1 MTESAIAATSTTLP
15 VLPDD
20 CIYEVFQHLSAKDLA
35 NASKTCRAW
44 NKLSEKNSL
53 WQQLCLER
61 WRTWPPPPP
70 FSSYYDDNNQYQG
83 IHRSLNGMSLLNN
96 HSQDDY
102 YINTRMGSS
111 TTSSS
116 SKYPSPLEK
125 LPDMHQPSQW
135 YSTSHPP
142 YELDCWKEVF
152 RERQEKDH
160 IVRMLL
166 DEMVEDSRNRMRHM
180 DGIAG
185 IGMAHARDVLENII
199 HGRNGEVKDLSR
211 TYYAQKT
218 LKRLQRGWVLD
229 QWRGYRSGHQSFP
242 VWQGCGLM
250 AMFSDQTME
259 LTDLDR
265 QFQELADEFLAVS
278 PIHGRGDTSGGL
290 GSAGSSAY
298 GEDGLDGLDSRSAT
312 TTVPPVY
319 VSSNYYHTGI
329 DRYSPGSLMDTSST
343 SSGRWPISPD
353 RTQERI
359 DETNE
364 RYQRHYDAQL
374 DRLRD
379 LIRFFTLEKGFKG
392 NTENYYDPFN
402 SFIDKVLT
410 RKVGIPMSLCIVFAE
425 LAERVGVHGVEL
437 MGFPQHFMLR
447 HRPLVLGAG
456 GHHGSP
462 LLGSHDGAGPPAPPT
477 HFLDLFHPPYRLL
490 PMDEYEDYFASLN
503 IPRPMNIYRD
513 LPTPPLEIFLRCLRN
528 IVLAVEQ
535 TGGAGRIG
543 YEHQSSLYSGIT
555 QLLALHPIE
564 EWGLYVLWL
573 KYLGNFWPE
582 DVGFVRTAIEDM
594 ELSDHRRMAG
604 RKTSASPTQQ
614 QQQRPHHTYVR
625 GRGGLQAAAGSASH
639 YTSSTQETVKILRA
653 HVRELEMADEA
664 GEVGEIRRRRRPKVA
679 AAASNYSP
687 LATSSA
693 SLSPD
698 LPRLSSSVQNP
709 TTSTSHPGQRRG
721 SVSASEVLGPSASPT
736 TASASSPTMDNHV
749 LHAHHQY
756 LRQDSIS
763 GEQQNVSSSSMN
775 SGVPSEEDENGV
787 RPPMRVASMFGGE
800 ERRRPEPEYYV
811 GEVFRHL
818 IYRYTGVIY
827 GYDLKCEAE
836 EGWIR
841 SMGIDLLPHGRHQP
855 FYKALLSDGL
865 KRYVAQENIQVLF
878 REYRQG
884 GSGGTDA
891 GSSSLADGSA
901 ADQIPL
907 DLAAMLTAAGATPVS
922 VPADGG
928 NIDAS
933 ATAAGSDLD
942 VVVVEGSD
950 SGSSDTPQAP
960 ATAEDTTGAVNSDDP
975 ATSTASE
982 PAPASTTPA
991 PLPSTGTASGTTTA
1005 APAVTPGGTPSVL
1018 SNMTFTIYNV
1028 EFSELGPLDIEAA
1041 GQYFEAWDNK
1051 HGHYVMNKELRKVY
1065 PTEDYL

>member
-1 MTESAIAATSTTLP
+1 MSLHS
-15 VLPDD
+15 
-20 CIYEVFQHLSAKDLA
+20 
-35 NASKTCRAW
+35 N
-44 NKLSEKNSL
+44 NSL
-53 WQQLCLER
+53 
-61 WRTWPPPPP
+61 
-70 FSSYYDDNNQYQG
+70 DDHY
-83 IHRSLNGMSLLNN
+83 S
-96 HSQDDY
+96 
-102 YINTRMGSS
+102 NTRIGSP

-152 RERQEKDH
+152 RERHEKDH

-199 HGRNGEVKDLSR
+199 HGRNGEAKDLSR

-242 VWQGCGLM
+242 IWQGCGLM

-278 PIHGRGDTSGGL
+278 PIHGRGATSGGL

-298 GEDGLDGLDSRSAT
+298 GEDGLDGSDSRSAT
-312 TTVPPVY
+312 TTAPPVY
-319 VSSNYYHTGI
+319 VSSNHYPAGI
-329 DRYSPGSLMDTSST
+329 DRYSPGSLLETSSS

-353 RTQERI
+353 RMQERI

-364 RYQRHYDAQL
+364 QYQRHYDAQV
-374 DRLRD
+374 DRLKD
-379 LIRFFTLEKGFKG
+379 LIRFFTREKGFKG

-402 SFIDKVLT
+402 SLIDKVLT
-410 RKVGIPMSLCIVFAE
+410 RKVGIPISLSIVFAE

-447 HRPLVLGAG
+447 YRPLVLGAG
-456 GHHGSP
+456 GFHGSP
-462 LLGSHDGAGPPAPPT
+462 LLGGHDGAGPPAPPT
-477 HFLDLFHPPYRLL
+477 YFLDLFHPPHRLL
-490 PMDEYEDYFASLN
+490 SMDEYEDYFASLN
-503 IPRPMNIYRD
+503 IPRPMTIYRD
-513 LPTPPLEIFLRCLRN
+513 LATPPLEIFLRCLRN
-528 IVLAVEQ
+528 IILAVEQ

-543 YEHQSSLYSGIT
+543 SDHQTSLYSGIT

-604 RKTSASPTQQ
+604 RRTTASPTQQ

-639 YTSSTQETVKILRA
+639 YASSTQETVKILRA
-653 HVRELEMADEA
+653 HVRELEMADEV

-679 AAASNYSP
+679 AVASNYSP

-698 LPRLSSSVQNP
+698 LPRLSSSVEP
-709 TTSTSHPGQRRG
+709 STTSTSHPGQRRS
-721 SVSASEVLGPSASPT
+721 SVPASEVPGSSASPT

-749 LHAHHQY
+749 SHAHHQY
-756 LRQDSIS
+756 LSQNSIS
-763 GEQQNVSSSSMN
+763 GEQQNGSSSSIT
-775 SGVPSEEDENGV
+775 SGVPSEEDENS
-787 RPPMRVASMFGGE
+787 RPLMRVASMFGGE

-827 GYDLKCEAE
+827 GYNLSKFFMITRDE
-836 EGWIR
+836 
-841 SMGIDLLPHGRHQP
+841 LLVVINQ
-855 FYKALLSDGL
+855 
-865 KRYVAQENIQVLF
+865 
-878 REYRQG
+878 
-884 GSGGTDA
+884 
-891 GSSSLADGSA
+891 SS
-901 ADQIPL
+901 
-907 DLAAMLTAAGATPVS
+907 
-922 VPADGG
+922 
-928 NIDAS
+928 
-933 ATAAGSDLD
+933 
-942 VVVVEGSD
+942 
-950 SGSSDTPQAP
+950 
-960 ATAEDTTGAVNSDDP
+960 
-975 ATSTASE
+975 
-982 PAPASTTPA
+982 
-991 PLPSTGTASGTTTA
+991 
-1005 APAVTPGGTPSVL
+1005 
-1018 SNMTFTIYNV
+1018 
-1028 EFSELGPLDIEAA
+1028 
-1041 GQYFEAWDNK
+1041 
-1051 HGHYVMNKELRKVY
+1051 
-1065 PTEDYL
+1065 